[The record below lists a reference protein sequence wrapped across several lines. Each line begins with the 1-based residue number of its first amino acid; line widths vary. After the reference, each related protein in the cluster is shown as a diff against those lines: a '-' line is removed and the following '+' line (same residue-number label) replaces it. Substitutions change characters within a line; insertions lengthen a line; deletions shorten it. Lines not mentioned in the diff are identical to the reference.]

1 MSIESM
7 SDMFWTQDMDLMKKF
22 VDGEQSWRLG
32 WHYLFWKEII
42 IWVRRHVSCI
52 LCPPGFPFL
61 TAFCRRRG
69 SGR

>member
-42 IWVRRHVSCI
+42 IHSFWRDDS
-52 LCPPGFPFL
+52 
-61 TAFCRRRG
+61 
-69 SGR
+69 

>member
-22 VDGEQSWRLG
+22 VDKEQSWRLG

-42 IWVRRHVSCI
+42 IHSFWRDDS
-52 LCPPGFPFL
+52 
-61 TAFCRRRG
+61 
-69 SGR
+69 